1 MTSSPASLCAW
12 LALCSLP
19 GVGRVTIKRL
29 LDRFRTPERIFA
41 AGARELQ
48 QVEPIPSAALERLC
62 SGSALE
68 EAGQVGETLRAR
80 GIALL
85 TLEDA
90 RYPANLRAIPDP
102 PFLLYMEGEIQPE
115 DQRAVAI
122 VGTRQATPYGRQVTE
137 KLSRELAERGVT
149 VVSGMARGIDTAG
162 HWGALRGEGRTLAVL
177 GCGIDVVYP
186 PENRAL
192 REAISKRGALLTEF
206 PVGSAP
212 IPGNFP
218 QRNRIISGLALG
230 VVIVEATADSGSL
243 ITAAAALEQ
252 GREVFAVPGNI
263 TSPRSQ
269 GANRL
274 LKQGA
279 KLVERVE
286 DILEDL
292 APQLGG
298 IPPARRRT
306 QETLPLTETEARL
319 CALLTTE
326 SRHIDWILTES
337 RLLPQEVSALLLQL
351 ELKGAV
357 RQLPGKW
364 YQMVG

>member
-1 MTSSPASLCAW
+1 MIQVHK
-12 LALCSLP
+12 LAP
-19 GVGRVTIKRL
+19 
-29 LDRFRTPERIFA
+29 
-41 AGARELQ
+41 
-48 QVEPIPSAALERLC
+48 
-62 SGSALE
+62 
-68 EAGQVGETLRAR
+68 
-80 GIALL
+80 
-85 TLEDA
+85 
-90 RYPANLRAIPDP
+90 
-102 PFLLYMEGEIQPE
+102 
-115 DQRAVAI
+115 QR
-122 VGTRQATPYGRQVTE
+122 TRQATPYGRPVAE
-137 KLSRELAERGVT
+137 RLARELAERGVT
-149 VVSGMARGIDTAG
+149 VVSGMARGIDTAA

-177 GCGIDVVYP
+177 GCGIDVLYP
-186 PENRAL
+186 PENRTL
-192 REAISKRGALLTEF
+192 REAIPKRGALLTEF
-206 PVGSAP
+206 PAGSAP

-252 GREVFAVPGNI
+252 GREVFAVPGNV

-274 LKQGA
+274 IKQGA

-286 DILEDL
+286 DILEEL

-298 IPPARRRT
+298 IPQARRRA
-306 QETLPLTETEARL
+306 QDAVPLTESESRL
-319 CALLTTE
+319 CALLTAE
-326 SRHIDWILTES
+326 PRQIDWIVTES

-364 YQMVG
+364 YQVAE